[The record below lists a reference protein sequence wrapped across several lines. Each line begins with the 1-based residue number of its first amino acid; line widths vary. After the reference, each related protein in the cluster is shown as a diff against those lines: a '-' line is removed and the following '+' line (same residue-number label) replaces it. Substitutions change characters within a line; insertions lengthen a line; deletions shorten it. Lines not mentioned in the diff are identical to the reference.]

1 MHYTLHQ
8 LKVFLKVSEKQSIT
22 KAAEELH
29 LTQPAVSIQ
38 LKKFQ
43 DQFEIPLIEII
54 GRQLY
59 VTEFGEEIARASRKI
74 LSEVDQIQQRTLAY
88 QGLLAG
94 KIRIAV
100 VSTGKYVM
108 PYFLNDFIR
117 KHPGVI
123 LRMDVTNKLNVV
135 ESLERNEVDLALVSV
150 LPGHLNV
157 DRLELMPNKLFLI
170 GKPEDESRKKMKIQD
185 LEKNLLIYREK
196 GSATRAAMERFI
208 TGNEI
213 PTSKSIELTSNE
225 AVKQAVMAGLGY
237 SVMPLIGLRNELQN
251 HQLEIVDVKGL
262 PIITHWN
269 LVWLKDKK
277 LSPVTAAYLEYIE
290 EAKDVIIAEH
300 FAWHDQL

>member
-8 LKVFLKVSEKQSIT
+8 LRVFLKVSEKESIT

-43 DQFEIPLIEII
+43 DQFDVPLIEII

-74 LSEVDQIQQRTLAY
+74 LTEVDEIQQKTLAY

-94 KIRIAV
+94 KLKIAV

-108 PYFLNDFIR
+108 PFFLTNFI
-117 KHPGVI
+117 KQHPAVV
-123 LRMDVTNKLNVV
+123 LRMDVTNKTNVV
-135 ESLERNEVDLALVSV
+135 KSLERNEVDLALVSV
-150 LPGHLNV
+150 LPEHL
-157 DRLELMPNKLFLI
+157 DIDGLDLMPNKLYLI
-170 GKPEDESRKKMKIQD
+170 GKPELGKKKRMRISD

-196 GSATRAAMERFI
+196 GSATRAAMEHFM

-237 SVMPLIGLRNELQN
+237 SVMPLIGLRNELKNQ
-251 HQLEIVDVKGL
+251 QLEIVEVKGL

-269 LVWLKDKK
+269 LVWLRDKK
-277 LSPVTAAYLEYIE
+277 LSPVTEAYLKHVE
-290 EAKDVIIAEH
+290 EAKDDIINEH
-300 FAWHDQL
+300 FRWHEAY

>member
-8 LKVFLKVSEKQSIT
+8 LRVFLKVSEKQSIT

-43 DQFEIPLIEII
+43 EQFEIPLIEII

-59 VTEFGEEIARASRKI
+59 ITEFGEEIARASEKI
-74 LSEVDQIQQRTLAY
+74 LGEVEEIQQKTLAY
-88 QGLLAG
+88 QGLLTG
-94 KIRIAV
+94 KLRITV

-108 PYFLNDFIR
+108 PFFLTDFI
-117 KHPGVI
+117 KAHPGVT
-123 LRMDVTNKLNVV
+123 LRMDVTNKTNVV
-135 ESLERNEVDLALVSV
+135 RSLEGNEVDLALVSV
-150 LPGHLNV
+150 LPDHL
-157 DRLELMPNKLFLI
+157 DIDGLDLMPNKLYLI
-170 GKPEDESRKKMKIQD
+170 GKPQPGKKKMMKISD

-196 GSATRAAMERFI
+196 GSATRSAMEGFI

-237 SVMPLIGLRNELQN
+237 SVMPLIGLRNEIKN
-251 HQLEIVDVKGL
+251 NQLEIVPVKGL
-262 PIITHWN
+262 PIITNWN
-269 LVWLKDKK
+269 LVWLRDKK
-277 LSPVTAAYLEYIE
+277 LSPAAEAYLQYVQNS
-290 EAKDVIIAEH
+290 KDSIIDEH
-300 FAWHDQL
+300 FKWHEEY